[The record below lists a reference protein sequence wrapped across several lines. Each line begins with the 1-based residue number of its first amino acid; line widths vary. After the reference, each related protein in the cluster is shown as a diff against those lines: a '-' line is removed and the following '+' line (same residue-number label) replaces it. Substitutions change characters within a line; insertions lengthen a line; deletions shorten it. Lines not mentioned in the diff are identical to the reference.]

1 MDLFHTFTVG
11 IMEINRSMQR
21 IKTEEM
27 KEFGLGGR
35 HVSCL
40 YYIYTYRDGITF
52 KELCELCN
60 VDIASVSR
68 SLTSLKNDGYVVSEN
83 EEDKQYKYLLKLTDK
98 GETVGAQIHEKISR
112 VLAEIRADL
121 DPEEEKIFYK
131 NLSKISDNM
140 ERICEG
146 YRE

>member
-27 KEFGLGGR
+27 KEFGLSGR

-40 YYIYTYRDGITF
+40 YYIYTHGDGITF

-60 VDIASVSR
+60 VDIASISR

-83 EEDKQYKYLLKLTDK
+83 VKEMKYKYLLKLTEK
-98 GETVGAQIHEKISR
+98 GEVIGAQIHEKISR
-112 VLAEIRADL
+112 VLTEIRADL
-121 DPEEEKIFYK
+121 DPKEEKIFYK

-140 ERICEG
+140 DRICQG
-146 YRE
+146 YEE